1 VKTAQDDRCHHK
13 VRNELDLSDK
23 TMRVGLRTSTQL
35 LQTTLLRSVSRSF
48 YLSIRFLPVQLR
60 EPIALAYLLARATDS
75 VADTTEISNAVRL
88 ETLKMLSDG
97 IQGKAS
103 CEVVVDL
110 IASFVPLQGNTSE
123 RQLLESLPDCLRWL
137 SQIEQ
142 ADRNDIRV
150 VLEKIT
156 HGQMLDLERFDN
168 PQEIRALATP
178 ADLDEY
184 TYLVAGCVGEF
195 WTRLCFRHVR
205 NFARLSEDEMLALGK
220 RYGMALQLI
229 NVLRDAG
236 SDLRGGRCYFSEYE
250 LNTAHLTASQILS
263 EPERFQPIYR
273 TWLEKAKAGLECGM
287 QYSRTI
293 ENRRVRGATVLPA
306 LIGARTLALLDQAG
320 AEALQRTVKVSRRE
334 VRAMI
339 LSLVITLASRKSI
352 DAIWKR
358 AKQEDSASIACI

>member
-1 VKTAQDDRCHHK
+1 MNRCHHK

-23 TMRVGLRTSTQL
+23 TMRVGSRTSTQL

-168 PQEIRALATP
+168 PQEIRALGTP

-220 RYGMALQLI
+220 GYGMALQLT

-250 LNTAHLTASQILS
+250 LNAAHLTASQILS
-263 EPERFQPIYR
+263 EPERFQPIYQ

-306 LIGARTLALLDQAG
+306 LIGARTLALLDHAG
-320 AEALQRTVKVSRRE
+320 AGALQRTVKVSRRE